1 MIEED
6 ESAETTMPGSS
17 EKEGTVNE
25 EIEETVNEVPEEMEE
40 EVTENSTPAALND
53 DADLMLDEF

>member
-40 EVTENSTPAALND
+40 EVTEN
-53 DADLMLDEF
+53 